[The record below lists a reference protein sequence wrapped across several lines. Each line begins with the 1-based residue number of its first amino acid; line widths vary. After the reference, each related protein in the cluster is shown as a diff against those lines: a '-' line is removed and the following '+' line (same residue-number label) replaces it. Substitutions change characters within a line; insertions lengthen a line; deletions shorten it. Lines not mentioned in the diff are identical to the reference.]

1 MARRRA
7 IVQSLS
13 WSESMTVTVV
23 VAVAFELE
31 LLQVS
36 VKVVVDL
43 SGRVIR
49 GPPVAPSFVKFKP
62 PPVIAQEVGFAAMVV
77 ALQLKDDVLPSS

>member
-1 MARRRA
+1 
-7 IVQSLS
+7 V
-13 WSESMTVTVV
+13 TVTVV

-43 SGRVIR
+43 SGPVFR
-49 GPPVAPSFVKFKP
+49 GPPVAPFVTFKP
-62 PPVIAQEVGFAAMVV
+62 FPVIVQEVGFEVVVV
-77 ALQLKDDVLPSS
+77 ALQLKDDDLPSS